1 MSFQIESTKEHLENT
16 GGLALAAEV
25 ARACG
30 LTSLVTQI
38 RTWKGALLSMFGLL
52 VMGRSSYEEIAGFRK
67 DELFRTAFHLEY
79 VPARETLRIY
89 LGRMARKTKG
99 LIAMLFGCNISL
111 LKRVA
116 ITPIDIGRR
125 RYIPVDVDV
134 STLDNGKSHKEG
146 VGRTY
151 MGTDGY
157 APIFSYIGTEEYM
170 LGCQLR
176 PGTQH
181 SQKGTPEFLERNL
194 AMIKELGLSHPVL
207 FQLDSGNDAIDTIK
221 KLVAPGCF
229 FLIKRNLRREPLEQ
243 WREIAETL
251 GTARH
256 PRPGKT
262 VYTGTITK
270 SHPKADKDIPQFD
283 IVFEVTVRTSDH
295 RGDYFLVPQVEVET
309 WWTNLFESPETIIA
323 LYHDHGTSEQF
334 HSELKTDMDVERLP
348 SGSMKVNELVLT
360 ISMLAFNTLRYIGQS
375 ALALPHLLPITP
387 VTTQRKRLRKVI
399 ADLILVGCKLVQ
411 HGRQMILRIWNG
423 NPWLPV
429 FNELYAEFLRL

>member
-1 MSFQIESTKEHLENT
+1 LSFLVQSTKEHLENT
-16 GGLALAAEV
+16 GGIALAAEL
-25 ARACG
+25 ARISG
-30 LTSLVTQI
+30 LTKLRFPV
-38 RTWKGALLSMFGLL
+38 RTWSGAILSMFGLL
-52 VMGRSSYEEIAGFRK
+52 CMGRSAYEDIATFRK
-67 DELFRTAFHLEY
+67 NELFRSAFGLEY

-89 LGRMARKTKG
+89 LGRMARKVHG
-99 LIAMLFGCNISL
+99 LITMLFSCNIAL
-111 LKRVA
+111 LKRAA
-116 ITPIDIGRR
+116 ITPIDIEGR

-151 MGTDGY
+151 LGTDGY
-157 APIFSYIGTEEYM
+157 APIFSYIGTEGYM
-170 LGCQLR
+170 LECELR

-181 SQKGTPEFLERNL
+181 SQKGTPEFLARNL
-194 AMIKELGLSHPVL
+194 QMIKELGLSHPVL
-207 FQLDSGNDAIDTIK
+207 FRLDSGNDAIDTIK

-243 WREIAETL
+243 WHEIAETL
-251 GTARH
+251 GIARH

-270 SHPKADKDIPQFD
+270 SHPMADVDMPEFD
-283 IVFEVTVRTSDH
+283 IVFEVTVRTNDH
-295 RGDYFLVPQVEVET
+295 RGDDFLVPEVEVET
-309 WWTNLFESPETIIA
+309 WWTNLFESPATIIA

-360 ISMLAFNTLRYIGQS
+360 ISMLAFNTLRFIGQR
-375 ALALPHLLPITP
+375 AIAKPELLPSP
-387 VTTQRKRLRKVI
+387 PAVARKRLRKVI
-399 ADLILVGCKLVQ
+399 SDLILIGCKLVQ
-411 HGRQMILRIWNG
+411 HGRQLILRIWNG

-429 FNELYAEFLRL
+429 FDELYAEFLTL